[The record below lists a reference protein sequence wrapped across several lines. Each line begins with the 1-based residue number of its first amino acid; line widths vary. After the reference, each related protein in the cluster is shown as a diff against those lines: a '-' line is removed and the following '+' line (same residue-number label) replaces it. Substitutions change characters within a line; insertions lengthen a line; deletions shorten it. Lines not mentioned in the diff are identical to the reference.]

1 MANSDLLWDVTMM
14 VMNPRVRFPLSPLFT
29 LSTDITAAK
38 SIQFARDFYLPK
50 VLRENIS
57 ETSLCLCLS
66 LWPRASYLTS
76 LSLSVPICK
85 KKTITAPA
93 SKGFCEDKGSDVCE
107 MHLASLVVL
116 NNVLFLLVCLL
127 SLFTIDLVCSVLPLL
142 RLEKRNRIA
151 WKRVPS
157 QWADKRRKQ
166 SPPIQ
171 KTEGQGR

>member
-1 MANSDLLWDVTMM
+1 MM
-14 VMNPRVRFPLSPLFT
+14 VMNPRIRFPLSPLFT
-29 LSTDITAAK
+29 LSTDIMAAK

-57 ETSLCLCLS
+57 ETSLCLHLS
-66 LWPRASYLTS
+66 VPRASYLTS

-85 KKTITAPA
+85 KIITAPA
-93 SKGFCEDKGSDVCE
+93 SKGFCEDKGCDVCE

-116 NNVLFLLVCLL
+116 NNVLFLLVCPL

-142 RLEKRNRIA
+142 RLEKRNRTA
-151 WKRVPS
+151 WKRIPH

-171 KTEGQGR
+171 KTEKRGR

>member
-1 MANSDLLWDVTMM
+1 M
-14 VMNPRVRFPLSPLFT
+14 
-29 LSTDITAAK
+29 
-38 SIQFARDFYLPK
+38 
-50 VLRENIS
+50 
-57 ETSLCLCLS
+57 
-66 LWPRASYLTS
+66 
-76 LSLSVPICK
+76 
-85 KKTITAPA
+85 
-93 SKGFCEDKGSDVCE
+93 CE

-116 NNVLFLLVCLL
+116 SNVLFLLVCPL

-151 WKRVPS
+151 WKRVPR